1 MVGFFDVKYY
11 KWIAAIVGWYFAGIL
26 GAIIAYSIVSR
37 YTRRLTTDISFEI
50 ALLRIC
56 SMIIKS
62 DGNVESIEVETV
74 RNYFKR
80 AFGFE
85 RTNRIFKEAKV
96 SPIREYNLNQFIP
109 ILETMINV
117 AGYFGINRND
127 AEERTYE
134 LFNQLGIW
142 DKRNVTP
149 RELSGGMKRRLMIA
163 RALIHKPKILILD
176 EPTAGVDTELR
187 LTMWDFFQEI
197 NRKGTTI
204 ILTTHYL
211 EEAERLCKNLAIIHK
226 GSIIQNSTME
236 EIYTLKR
243 KHTYIIKCKDI
254 ISNLQLK
261 KFEYKQ
267 NDSTTLEITI
277 DENFSVTDIISELK
291 NNNIDVINIIS
302 KRNKLEELFM
312 ELTKEE
318 IK

>member
-1 MVGFFDVKYY
+1 MDNAIDVRGLNKIYRNGFKALDNINLSIKNGDF
-11 KWIAAIVGWYFAGIL
+11 FAFLGPNGAGKSTVIGIMSSL
-26 GAIIAYSIVSR
+26 VRITSGKVEIFGS
-37 YTRRLTTDISFEI
+37 DISRDPNS
-50 ALLRIC
+50 A
-56 SMIIKS
+56 K
-62 DGNVESIEVETV
+62 
-74 RNYFKR
+74 RNI
-80 AFGFE
+80 GL
-85 RTNRIFKEAKV
+85 V
-96 SPIREYNLNQFIP
+96 PQEYNLNQFIP

-277 DENFSVTDIISELK
+277 EENFSVTDIISELK
-291 NNNIDVINIIS
+291 NNSIDVINIIS